1 MIANKIKDRDEGRM
15 QGLVQSGVLFAAS
28 HADSPF
34 VAMDEIMRDLG
45 SEPLAGAIVF
55 CSQRY
60 DAQKLS
66 HAINTRTE
74 GVQVIGCTSSGE
86 LTQDGYDHD
95 SVSMIG
101 FPASA
106 FRLVSHCF
114 LNLDSFDPAS
124 ARAAVRT
131 LAAVAERQSR
141 ELGETVNHVALF
153 LVDGLSH
160 SEELLT
166 MTVQDAL
173 GEIPLI
179 GGSSG
184 DDLTFRQ
191 TSIFEGGAF
200 HQRAAVV
207 AILSTPRPLHVFK
220 AQHYRPGERKMVIT
234 AALPMQR
241 IVTEIN
247 AEPAASEYL
256 RLAGHAGEEL
266 GTEFFAAHPPMVR
279 AGGEYHVRSVQTA
292 NPDGSLTFY
301 CAIDEGLV
309 LTVGE
314 PFDRIAGMEALFS
327 DIRKD
332 IGPVDRIIAFDCV
345 LNRIDAEHRQIA
357 RDVSDLYRRHGV
369 IGFNTYGEQYHALH
383 VNQTFS
389 GLAIGL

>member
-1 MIANKIKDRDEGRM
+1 MENPVK
-15 QGLVQSGVLFAAS
+15 SGVLFAAS
-28 HADSPF
+28 HADDPF
-34 VAMDEIMRDLG
+34 AAMDEIVGALG
-45 SEPLAGAIVF
+45 DEPLAGAVIF
-55 CSQRY
+55 CSHRY
-60 DAQKLS
+60 DAERLS
-66 HAINTRTE
+66 YAINTRTE
-74 GVQVIGCTSSGE
+74 GVPVIGCTSSGE
-86 LTQDGYDHD
+86 LTQAGYDHG

-106 FRLVSHCF
+106 FRLASHCF
-114 LNLDSFDPAS
+114 LDLDAFDAAA
-124 ARAAVRT
+124 ARAAVRK
-131 LAAVAERQSR
+131 LAAEAEREAR
-141 ELGETVNHVALF
+141 ALGEAVNHVALF

-166 MTVQDAL
+166 MTIQEAL

-184 DDLTFRQ
+184 DDLAFRQ
-191 TSIFEGGAF
+191 TSIFESGAF
-200 HQRAAVV
+200 RQRAAVV

-220 AQHYRPGERKMVIT
+220 AQHYRPSEHKMVIT
-234 AALPMQR
+234 AALPEQR

-279 AGGEYHVRSVQTA
+279 AGGEYHVRSIQTA

-309 LTVGE
+309 LSIGE
-314 PFDRIAGMEALFS
+314 PVDRIAGMEALFGE
-327 DIRKD
+327 IREA

-345 LNRIDAEHRQIA
+345 LNRIDAEQRQIA
-357 RDVSDLYRRHGV
+357 REVSDLYRRHGV

-389 GLAIGL
+389 GLAIGR

>member
-1 MIANKIKDRDEGRM
+1 MDN
-15 QGLVQSGVLFAAS
+15 LVKSGVLFAAS
-28 HADSPF
+28 HADNPF
-34 VAMDEIMRDLG
+34 AAMDEIMQTLG
-45 SEPLAGAIVF
+45 DEPLAGALVF
-55 CSQRY
+55 CSHRY
-60 DAQKLS
+60 DVEKLA

-74 GVQVIGCTSSGE
+74 RVQVIGCTSSGE

-95 SVSMIG
+95 SVSMIA

-106 FRLVSHCF
+106 FRLASYCF

-124 ARAAVRT
+124 ARAAVRK
-131 LAAVAERQSR
+131 LAAEAERESR
-141 ELGETVNHVALF
+141 GFGERVDHVALF

-166 MTVQDAL
+166 MTIQDAL

-184 DDLTFRQ
+184 DDLAFRQ
-191 TSIFEGGAF
+191 TSIFQSGAF

-220 AQHYRPGERKMVIT
+220 AQHYRPSERKMVIT
-234 AALPMQR
+234 AALPEQR
-241 IVTEIN
+241 VVTEIN

-256 RLAGHAGEEL
+256 RLAGHAGEAL
-266 GTEFFAAHPPMVR
+266 GTEFFAAHAPMVR
-279 AGGEYHVRSVQTA
+279 AGGEYHVRSIQTA
-292 NPDGSLTFY
+292 NADGSLTFY

-309 LTVGE
+309 LTIGE
-314 PFDRIAGMEALFS
+314 PVDRIAGMEALFS
-327 DIRKD
+327 DIRAA
-332 IGPVDRIIAFDCV
+332 IGPVDCIIGFDCV
-345 LNRIDAEHRQIA
+345 LNRVDAERRQIA
-357 RDVSDLYRRHGV
+357 REVSDLYSRHRV

-389 GLAIGL
+389 GLAIGQ

>member
-1 MIANKIKDRDEGRM
+1 MEQDT
-15 QGLVQSGVLFAAS
+15 VTSGVVFAAS
-28 HADSPF
+28 HADDPF
-34 VAMDEIMRDLG
+34 KAMEEISARLG
-45 SEPLAGAIVF
+45 QQPLAGAIVF
-55 CSQRY
+55 CPHRF
-60 DAQKLS
+60 DAARLAW
-66 HAINTRTE
+66 AINLHTE
-74 GVQVIGCTSSGE
+74 GTRVIGCISSGE
-86 LTQDGYDHD
+86 LTEAGYDHD
-95 SVSMIG
+95 SLSVIG
-101 FPASA
+101 FPSDA
-106 FRLVSHCF
+106 FHLVSHCF
-114 LNLDSFDPAS
+114 LEVDHFDPAE
-124 ARAAVRT
+124 ARAQVRR
-131 LAAVAERQSR
+131 LAAEADRESR
-141 ELGETVNHVALF
+141 RLGEKVNHVALF

-166 MTVQDAL
+166 MTIQDAL

-184 DDLTFRQ
+184 DDMAFRQ
-191 TSIFEGGAF
+191 TAIFEGGAF
-200 HQRAAVV
+200 HPRAAVV

-234 AALPMQR
+234 GALPQQR

-247 AEPAASEYL
+247 AEPAAQEYL
-256 RLAGHAGEEL
+256 RLAGHPGEEM
-266 GTEFFAAHPPMVR
+266 GTAFFAAHPLMVR

-314 PFDRIAGMEALFS
+314 PVDRIAGMDALFS
-327 DIRKD
+327 GIAET

-345 LNRIDAEHRQIA
+345 LNRVDAERRQIA
-357 RDVSDLYRRHGV
+357 HDVSRLYNRHRV

-389 GLAIGL
+389 GLAIGQ

>member
-1 MIANKIKDRDEGRM
+1 
-15 QGLVQSGVLFAAS
+15 LVQSLVKSGVVFAAS

-34 VAMDEIMRDLG
+34 AAMEEIVGQFG

-55 CSQRY
+55 CSDRF
-60 DAQKLS
+60 DLDRLAS
-66 HAINTRTE
+66 AINCNTE
-74 GVQVIGCTSSGE
+74 GVRVIGCTSSGE
-86 LTQDGYDHD
+86 LTEDGYDRG
-95 SVSMIG
+95 SLSIIG

-106 FRLVSHCF
+106 FHLSSHCF
-114 LNLDSFDPAS
+114 LDLDNFDPAT
-124 ARAAVRT
+124 ARAAVRK
-131 LAAVAERQSR
+131 LAADAERDSR
-141 ELGETVNHVALF
+141 GLGEKVNHVALF

-160 SEELLT
+160 SEEMLT
-166 MTVQDAL
+166 MTIQDAL

-184 DDLTFRQ
+184 DDLAFRR
-191 TSIFEGGAF
+191 TVVLEGGAF

-207 AILSTPRPLHVFK
+207 AILSTPKPLHVFK
-220 AQHYRPGERKMVIT
+220 AQHYRPGDRKMVIT
-234 AALPMQR
+234 GALPQER

-256 RLAGHAGEEL
+256 RLAGHAGEAL

-279 AGGEYHVRSVQTA
+279 AGGEYHVRSIQTA

-314 PFDRIAGMEALFS
+314 PVDRIAGMEELFGN
-327 DIRKD
+327 IREA

-345 LNRIDAEHRQIA
+345 LNRIDAEQRQIA
-357 RDVSDLYRRHGV
+357 HEVSQLYRRHRV
-369 IGFNTYGEQYHALH
+369 VGFNTYGEQYHALH

-389 GLAIGL
+389 GLAIGQ

>member
-1 MIANKIKDRDEGRM
+1 MGKASGEMVQDLIK
-15 QGLVQSGVLFAAS
+15 SGVVFAAS
-28 HADSPF
+28 HAGDPF
-34 VAMDEIMRDLG
+34 AAMEEIAAQLG
-45 SEPLAGAIVF
+45 EDTLAGAIIF
-55 CSQRY
+55 CPHRF
-60 DAQKLS
+60 DPARLAW
-66 HAINTRTE
+66 AINLQTE
-74 GVQVIGCTSSGE
+74 GVRVIGCTSSGE
-86 LTQDGYDHD
+86 LTDQGYDHD
-95 SVSMIG
+95 SLSVIG
-101 FPASA
+101 FPASS
-106 FRLVSHCF
+106 FHLTSHCF
-114 LNLDSFDPAS
+114 LDIEHFDPAA
-124 ARAAVRT
+124 ARAQVRK
-131 LAAVAERQSR
+131 LAAQAERESR
-141 ELGETVNHVALF
+141 ALGESVNHVALF

-166 MTVQDAL
+166 MTLQDAL

-234 AALPMQR
+234 GALPADR
-241 IVTEIN
+241 VVTEIN
-247 AEPAASEYL
+247 AEPAAQEYL
-256 RLAGHAGEEL
+256 RLAGHAGEAL
-266 GTEFFAAHPPMVR
+266 NMEFFAAHPLMVR

-292 NPDGSLTFY
+292 NADGSLTFY

-314 PFDRIAGMEALFS
+314 PVDRIAGMEALFQ
-327 DIRKD
+327 DIAGA

-345 LNRIDAEHRQIA
+345 LNRIDAERRQISY
-357 RDVSDLYRRHGV
+357 DVSQLYRKHGV

-389 GLAIGL
+389 GLAIGQ

>member
-1 MIANKIKDRDEGRM
+1 M
-15 QGLVQSGVLFAAS
+15 QSMVKSGVVVASS
-28 HADSPF
+28 HADNPF
-34 VAMDEIMRDLG
+34 AAMEEIAGQLG
-45 SEPLAGAIVF
+45 SEPLAGAIIF
-55 CSQRY
+55 CSHRY
-60 DAQKLS
+60 DPALLTR
-66 HAINTRTE
+66 AINRETE
-74 GVQVIGCTSSGE
+74 GVRVIGCTSSGE
-86 LTQDGYDHD
+86 LTEQGYDHG
-95 SVSMIG
+95 SVSVIG

-106 FRLVSHCF
+106 FHLTSHCF
-114 LNLDSFDPAS
+114 VDVHAFDPAA
-124 ARAAVRT
+124 ARAAVRK
-131 LAAVAERQSR
+131 LAAEAERESR
-141 ELGETVNHVALF
+141 ALGDTVNHVALF

-166 MTVQDAL
+166 MTIQDAL

-184 DDLTFRQ
+184 DDLAFRQ

-220 AQHYRPGERKMVIT
+220 AQHYRPSDRKMVIT
-234 AALPMQR
+234 GALPHER

-247 AEPAASEYL
+247 AEPAALEYL

-279 AGGEYHVRSVQTA
+279 AGGEYHVRSIQTA
-292 NPDGSLTFY
+292 NADGSLTFY

-314 PFDRIAGMEALFS
+314 PVDRIAGMEALFT
-327 DIRKD
+327 DIREA

-345 LNRIDAEHRQIA
+345 LNRIDAEQRQIA
-357 RDVSDLYRRHGV
+357 REVSQLYQRHGV
-369 IGFNTYGEQYHALH
+369 VGFNTYGEQYHALH